1 MKMAELY
8 GTATEAVEALT
19 QALEYFE
26 DRADV
31 TDGDYGRPRPNRE
44 MQLATLCKDA
54 LERLGA
60 L

>member
-1 MKMAELY
+1 MKMAELH
-8 GTATEAVEALT
+8 GVNTEAIEALLR
-19 QALEYFE
+19 ALEYFE

-31 TDGDYGRPRPNRE
+31 IDGDYGRPRPNRE

-54 LERLGA
+54 LERLCA